1 MKIIFMGT
9 SEFAVPSLQAIINNG
24 YEILGVVTQP
34 DRPRGRGHK
43 LQPTPIKVYAQTCD
57 LPIMQFNKI
66 KSQEAIEWFQVLQPE
81 IVVVVSYGQIIP
93 AEIINLPEYGCI
105 NVHASLLPEYRG
117 AAPIQRAIMDGKTR
131 TGTTIMYM
139 NEGLDTG
146 DIIMQTAVD
155 IGIDM
160 THGELESILAKQ
172 GADLLIK
179 ALPAIKSG
187 NISRVRQDDTL
198 ASYAA
203 MIKPEDETL
212 DWKQDA
218 WSLHNRIRAL
228 SPQPGCY
235 TVYQDEKL
243 KIFKSRMI
251 SADGTGTPGLVFSA
265 TKEGFIVETGLG
277 TIEILELQK
286 AGRKRMSARD
296 FMNGGNIKPGVL
308 MGCQGE

>member
-9 SEFAVPSLQAIINNG
+9 SEFAVPSLEAIISNG
-24 YEILGVVTQP
+24 HELLGVVTQP

-43 LQPTPIKVYAQTCD
+43 LHPTPIKAYAQTCN

-66 KSQEAIEWFQVLQPE
+66 KSQEAIKWFQVLQPE

-93 AEIINLPEYGCI
+93 AEIINLPMYGCI

-139 NEGLDTG
+139 DKGLDTG
-146 DIIMQTAVD
+146 DIILQTAVD
-155 IGIDM
+155 IGTDI

-179 ALPAIKSG
+179 ALPAIKAG
-187 NISRVRQDDTL
+187 NINRVSQDDAQ
-198 ASYAA
+198 ASYAS
-203 MIKPEDETL
+203 MIKVEDEL
-212 DWKQDA
+212 LNWEQNA

-235 TVYQDEKL
+235 TVYQHEKL
-243 KIFKSRMI
+243 KIFKSRVI
-251 SADGTGTPGLVFSA
+251 SADGAGTPGLVVSA
-265 TKEGFIVETGLG
+265 TKTGFMVETGSG
-277 TIEILELQK
+277 IIEILELQK
-286 AGRKRMSARD
+286 AGRKRMSACD

>member
-1 MKIIFMGT
+1 MRIIFMGT
-9 SEFAVPSLQAIINNG
+9 SEFAVPSLEAIINNG
-24 YEILGVVTQP
+24 YELLAVVTQP

-43 LQPTPIKVYAQTCD
+43 LQPTPIKAYAHTLD
-57 LPIMQFNKI
+57 LPIMQFPKI
-66 KSQEAIEWFQVLQPE
+66 KSQEAIEWFQVLKPE
-81 IVVVVSYGQIIP
+81 VVVVVSYGQIIP

-131 TGTTIMYM
+131 TGTTTMYM

-155 IGIDM
+155 IGINM
-160 THGELESILAKQ
+160 THGELEPILAKQ
-172 GADLLIK
+172 GAELLIK
-179 ALPAIKSG
+179 TLQAINSG
-187 NISRVRQDDTL
+187 DIERISQDNTQ
-198 ASYAA
+198 ASYAS
-203 MIKPEDETL
+203 MINAEDEIL
-212 DWKQDA
+212 DWKLDA

-235 TVYQDEKL
+235 TIYQDEKL
-243 KIFKSRMI
+243 KIFNSRVI
-251 SADGTGTPGLVFSA
+251 SKEGEGTPGLVVSA
-265 TKEGFIVETGLG
+265 TKTGFVVETGSG

-286 AGRKRMSARD
+286 AGKKRMSARD

-308 MGCQGE
+308 MGC